1 MITFVPSWQ
10 GASSGEVSTDDLIGL
25 IQSLQSTQ
33 EDYRL
38 IVGDY
43 LPNLRYF
50 LHRFGLLESHY
61 VSLFDQLQ
69 GFEGTFQAPLTLE
82 DLDFPQGVHYA
93 YTPFSILVYER
104 GQLLGEVFQA
114 EGAHISEVRHFKE
127 GNLISSSI
135 YDDRGFLSS
144 RRIFE
149 DGVHTL
155 TEYLDREGSCIFVH
169 FQEDDGCAVNYENT
183 RGLVRKYYESLDAL
197 VFECLEAELRRQA
210 ASKIVLSVK
219 EKNRELVSRSI
230 FLEQMVLS
238 YFDRRIALSN
248 ETNYLDQFL
257 VQHSRAVVVNSEVL
271 YHGLEEFSGER
282 KTLHKIS
289 PFDTRFTLSAS
300 QEMKEEVL
308 YWDSRQQPLQE
319 AKDTVAIL
327 FDFMVERMT
336 EEERSFKVVVRV
348 NPDQA
353 AYLPSFYTS
362 LVRDHFP
369 EEMALID
376 ERGLDSVG
384 ENGLEDVFLKD
395 FKTRVF
401 FVKALL
407 ESFEVEPF
415 VNDEK
420 LFKILHETRLVL
432 DLGTRPDLFT
442 QIAGIS
448 SGLPQINRVA
458 TDYVLAQK
466 NGHLITELQELPE
479 VLAYYLDSLR
489 TWQSARVHSVQQM
502 KRFSGQALSRKVL
515 NLFKGEANG

>member
-82 DLDFPQGVHYA
+82 DLDFPQGVHYV
-93 YTPFSILVYER
+93 YTPFSTLVYEKE
-104 GQLLGEVFQA
+104 QLLGEVFQA

-149 DGVHTL
+149 EGVHTL
-155 TEYLDREGSCIFVH
+155 TEYLDHEGRCIFVH
-169 FQEDDGCAVNYENT
+169 FQADDGCAVNYENT

-219 EKNRELVSRSI
+219 EKNRELVSRSN

-238 YFDRRIALSN
+238 YFDERIALSS
-248 ETNYLDQFL
+248 ETNYLDKFL
-257 VQHSRAVVVNSEVL
+257 VQHSRAVVVNSEEL
-271 YHGLEEFSGER
+271 YQGLEALSGER
-282 KTLHKIS
+282 QNLHKIS

-308 YWDSRQQPLQE
+308 YWDSRQQPLEEAQE
-319 AKDTVAIL
+319 TLTLL
-327 FDFMVERMT
+327 FDFMIQRMA
-336 EEERSFKVVVRV
+336 EEERSFKVVVRT

-353 AYLPSFYTS
+353 AHLPSFYTS
-362 LVRDHFP
+362 LVRASFP
-369 EEMALID
+369 EEIALID
-376 ERGLDSVG
+376 ERGLDNVG
-384 ENGLEDVFLKD
+384 ENGLEDAFLEG
-395 FKTRVF
+395 FKAKVF

-420 LFKILHETRLVL
+420 LFKILHETRLVI
-432 DLGTRPDLFT
+432 DLGAKPDLFT

-448 SGLPQINRVA
+448 SGLPQINTVE
-458 TDYVLAQK
+458 TDYVLNQQ
-466 NGHLITELQELPE
+466 NGQLIKELQELPD

-515 NLFKGEANG
+515 HLFKGEGNG